1 MINYDTLLLEIKVLH
16 KKYQDY
22 SNKKKYTNLSP
33 EEFVKEMENDHPI
46 IKHNFNSI
54 FIQCVNGQM
63 DLNVI
68 TYMIN
73 QAKNIQKNKVSNHD
87 ASVNVGQKLVDT
99 FIKPNLEK
107 NKEDTNK
114 NN

>member
-1 MINYDTLLLEIKVLH
+1 MNINYDSLLAEIKTLH
-16 KKYQDY
+16 KKYQDFT
-22 SNKKKYTNLSP
+22 NKKKYTNLSQ
-33 EEFVKEMENDHPI
+33 EEFTKEMEKEHYM
-46 IKHNFNSI
+46 IKNNFASI

-73 QAKNIQKNKVSNHD
+73 QAKNIQKNKLSNHE

-107 NKEDTNK
+107 NKE
-114 NN
+114 